1 MLWKASASL
10 SCVCNCNR
18 GIVLGSVFVCDIISF
33 ALLSFFFFFF
43 LSTHWHTHSRNLWWF
58 PWLQCSH
65 VNTLNGWNEG
75 YRTADLNLGYW
86 RRATVGMV
94 CSSVAFFWHSSM
106 EKFSHVCLCG
116 GDDSVCVC
124 VCWELEKGWG
134 RWGLKKQRGLLLGL
148 SPVPCL
154 LAVNLISKEKYTLCL
169 YNAGLCLRSA
179 SEPSTIL
186 QIVSSLLKCFQTVTV
201 EPVRL
206 PVNCLASFP
215 NPGLSWASSEER
227 RLSDYGAA
235 AGVVASLRGA
245 GRLSCH
251 TTETRVRHGRFLYI
265 TASSPP
271 HLFIALPPLWTVK
284 IVR

>member
-1 MLWKASASL
+1 MR
-10 SCVCNCNR
+10 V
-18 GIVLGSVFVCDIISF
+18 IVLQIWIWDIGDRPLWGWSAAAWHFSDIAQWRSSRMSAFVVETTVF
-33 ALLSFFFFFF
+33 
-43 LSTHWHTHSRNLWWF
+43 
-58 PWLQCSH
+58 
-65 VNTLNGWNEG
+65 
-75 YRTADLNLGYW
+75 
-86 RRATVGMV
+86 
-94 CSSVAFFWHSSM
+94 
-106 EKFSHVCLCG
+106 
-116 GDDSVCVC
+116 VC

-235 AGVVASLRGA
+235 AGVVASSRGA